1 MQNSKLYYLF
11 QSIRGDDIRRLRRFL
26 HSPYFNSREDVVRLF
41 EYLHAN
47 EAEGALLTKEAA
59 FAHLFPGTTYDDGRM
74 NAVMHFLFKLL
85 KQFLVQREFELESSQ
100 PYLTRALRKRK
111 LPRLFEPASKKWKKQ
126 LDKAQV
132 RNAGYHFQQYQYQ
145 LEKYEYE
152 HRQRRSGRMNLQE
165 ITEAL
170 TTYYLADI
178 LRHGCA
184 MLTAKNISQ
193 EAYELDLMQE
203 VLRYLDRTE
212 QAHQPAVAVY
222 HQAFLSL
229 SDLKEPGHFTE
240 LLRLIELHWQQ
251 FPPSEARD
259 LYLLAINYCI
269 QKLNRGDRA
278 YIRRALELY
287 QLALDRALLIEEGV
301 LSQYTYNNILM
312 LAIGLQEWSWGRQ
325 FLEDYRSALPAM
337 ERENL
342 YRYNLATLH
351 FRQGAYAE
359 AMELLRRV
367 TFSDVLYNL
376 NARTMLLRT
385 YYELEEYD
393 ALFALLDS
401 FEVYIRRQKGMG
413 YHRSHYQALLQFTRR
428 LLHLPEGDKDGRA
441 QLKADIQAA
450 PATAERAWLLSK
462 LE

>member
-26 HSPYFNSREDVVRLF
+26 QSPYFNSRDDVVRLF

-59 FAHLFPGTTYDDGRM
+59 FKHLFPGAPYDDGRM

-85 KQFLVQREFELESSQ
+85 KQFVAQREFELESPQ

-111 LPRLFEPASKKWKKQ
+111 LPRLFEPACKKWKKQ
-126 LDKAQV
+126 LDKAPIQ
-132 RNAGYHFQQYQYQ
+132 NASHHFQRYQYQ
-145 LEKYEYE
+145 LEKYEYD

-170 TTYYLADI
+170 TTYYLADL
-178 LRHGCA
+178 LRHSCTV
-184 MLTAKNISQ
+184 LTAQKVSQ
-193 EAYELDLMQE
+193 EAYEPDLLQDI
-203 VLRYLDRTE
+203 LAHLDRTE
-212 QAHQPAVAVY
+212 KQLPPAVAVY
-222 HQAFLSL
+222 RYAYLALSNPEE
-229 SDLKEPGHFTE
+229 KAYFQK
-240 LLRLIELHWQQ
+240 LLLHIATHWQQ

-259 LYLLAINYCI
+259 LYLLAVNYCI
-269 QKLNRGDRA
+269 QRLNQGEKP
-278 YIRRALELY
+278 YIRQALQLY
-287 QLALDRALLIEEGV
+287 QQALQRSLLVEEGV
-301 LSQYTYNNILM
+301 LSKFTYNNILM
-312 LAIGLQEWSWGRQ
+312 LAIGLQEWDWAEQ
-325 FLEDYRSALPAM
+325 FLEDYRHALPAA
-337 ERENL
+337 ERDNL
-342 YRYNLATLH
+342 YRYNLAILY
-351 FRQGAYAE
+351 FRQGVYAQ
-359 AMELLRRV
+359 AMGLLRRV

-385 YYELEEYD
+385 YYELEEFD

-401 FEVYIRRQKGMG
+401 FEAYVRRQKEMG

-428 LLHLPEGDKDGRA
+428 LLNLPEGDKDGSA

-450 PATAERAWLLSK
+450 PATAERGWLLSK
-462 LE
+462 LD